1 MNWFI
6 RWVIVAASLNII
18 VVIMWRIF
26 LIDQLPV
33 ELWLTL
39 LTVGL
44 GSVGIGG
51 LLAISATDSMDE
63 LDRGFVWGPSKSVLK
78 RPDLEDHL
86 RTRTVRWI
94 ETSPAIWSIVA
105 AGVVSIIVS
114 ILIKFM
120 P

>member
-1 MNWFI
+1 M
-6 RWVIVAASLNII
+6 
-18 VVIMWRIF
+18 
-26 LIDQLPV
+26 

-51 LLAISATDSMDE
+51 LLAISATESIDE
-63 LDRGFVWGPSKSVLK
+63 LDRGFIWGPSKSVLK
-78 RPDLEDHL
+78 RLDLPDHL
-86 RTRTVRWI
+86 RTRTARWI
-94 ETSPAIWSIVA
+94 EASPAIWAFVA
-105 AGVVSIIVS
+105 AGLVSIIVS